1 MVELIQGPI
10 AGQSLTD
17 LPKNSPWE
25 NPSEISEVGD
35 VVKHYVERLADDD
48 VMDDLTV
55 VFKLGGDL
63 KIVTE
68 TIMMTGAMNGVH
80 TVDAGMLAG
89 PIVARFIKIAMEGYG
104 IETPETSVSLEE
116 KSEARE
122 YARVLKLVEQARE
135 QATNNKDDEGEA
147 LLADMSSAIESMP
160 ETTEEEEMPMEAIE
174 TADMPMEPTSNNTGE
189 GIMSRGVS

>member
-135 QATNNKDDEGEA
+135 QAANNEDDEGEA

>member
-68 TIMMTGAMNGVH
+68 TIMMTGAMSGVH

>member
-35 VVKHYVERLADDD
+35 VVKHYVERLANDD

>member
-35 VVKHYVERLADDD
+35 VVKHYVERLANDD

-104 IETPETSVSLEE
+104 IETPETGVSLEE

-135 QATNNKDDEGEA
+135 QAANNKDDEGEA

-189 GIMSRGVS
+189 GIMSRGVA